1 MSDKNQPD
9 KEDPTWQM
17 HMSTLTKRKK
27 VIEIETTLDEAFH
40 QYYTVERGLP
50 VPDWKQK
57 RDPDW
62 WCEYL
67 IFLGIEPDNP

>member
-1 MSDKNQPD
+1 M
-9 KEDPTWQM
+9 
-17 HMSTLTKRKK
+17 KRKK
-27 VIEIETTLDEAFH
+27 VIEIEKAMDEAFY
-40 QYYTVERGLP
+40 QYYTVERGQP
-50 VPDWKQK
+50 VPEWKQK

>member
-1 MSDKNQPD
+1 MSERNHSEY
-9 KEDPTWQM
+9 EDHTWKV
-17 HMSTLTKRKK
+17 HMTTLMKRKK
-27 VIEIETTLDEAFH
+27 VIEIEKAMDEAFY
-40 QYYTVERGLP
+40 QYYTVERGQP
-50 VPDWKQK
+50 VPEWKQK

>member
-1 MSDKNQPD
+1 MSNENHIDQ
-9 KEDPTWQM
+9 EDPTWRKR
-17 HMSTLTKRKK
+17 MSMLTKRKK
-27 VIEIETTLDEAFH
+27 VIEIEKTLDEAFH
-40 QYYTVERGLP
+40 QYYAERGLP

>member
-1 MSDKNQPD
+1 MSNENHLDQ
-9 KEDPTWQM
+9 EDPTWRKR
-17 HMSTLTKRKK
+17 MSTLTKRKK
-27 VIEIETTLDEAFH
+27 VIEIEKTLDEAFN
-40 QYYTVERGLP
+40 QYYAERGLP